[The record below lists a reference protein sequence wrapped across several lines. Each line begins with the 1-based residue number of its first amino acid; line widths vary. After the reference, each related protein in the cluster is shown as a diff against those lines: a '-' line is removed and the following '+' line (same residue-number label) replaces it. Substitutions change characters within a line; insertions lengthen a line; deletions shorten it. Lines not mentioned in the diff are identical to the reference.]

1 MPSTALKTV
10 SSSRT
15 IPVPYC
21 PSGTMLPTP
30 ATSST
35 ICIGSRYC
43 RTKARQ
49 RGSVFDSANRLG
61 PYFSARAA
69 TSPPLSP
76 RAGSTSIEAATSS
89 AESSYQAFCACG
101 ASGMAVTC
109 AIGRSVL
116 RRGGRGGD
124 RIGCDALRR
133 LCFEL
138 LLRLEGRRPGL
149 VADRRVLRV
158 ELDERVQEHR
168 RDGDAQEPLVV
179 GRNDVPRSMFRARR
193 AEHLRERCLV
203 LVPVLALLDVVRV
216 ELPVLLGEVDAP

>member
-69 TSPPLSP
+69 TSPALRP
-76 RAGSTSIEAATSS
+76 RAGSTSIDAATSS
-89 AESSYQAFCACG
+89 AERSYQAFCACG
-101 ASGMAVTC
+101 APGIAVTC
-109 AIGRSVL
+109 AILRSVL
-116 RRGGRGGD
+116 RRGGRGCD
-124 RIGCDALRR
+124 RICCNALRR
-133 LCFEL
+133 LGFEL
-138 LLRLEGRRPGL
+138 LLRLEECGPRL
-149 VADRRVLRV
+149 VADRRVLRI
-158 ELDERVQEHR
+158 EFGERVQEHR

-179 GRNDVPRSMFRARR
+179 GGNDVPRGMLGARR
-193 AEHLRERCLV
+193 AEHLRE
-203 LVPVLALLDVVRV
+203 
-216 ELPVLLGEVDAP
+216 